1 MLKNNQ
7 IDELFQIAN
16 QNLKIGN
23 YHDAKKYFEK
33 ILNIDKKNVF
43 ALYNLGIVFQE
54 LGNFERAIELYEK
67 VLRLKPNNLE
77 DVYLGLGIVFKAI
90 GDYKKSLESYE
101 NAIRTNPEY
110 AVAYNNLGNLN
121 KQLGFYEK
129 ALDCFHKAIK
139 IKPKYAMAHNNLGM
153 TFQDLGKKLE
163 AKKSFETAISL
174 DSNNLFYLYNLTIL
188 DNKIIDFEL
197 KETIKEK
204 KFSKKNFAY
213 GCFILSRY
221 EEKNN
226 NYEEEISYL
235 ISGHKLFYEFEK
247 RNYKKDID
255 YWFDILPKKIAE
267 YNLENETLKI
277 SKDECDL
284 IPIFIIGVPRC
295 GSTLIEKIITSGE
308 MTISEGEE
316 TGIIDGTFDKLINYE
331 SFKKNDLFK
340 LKKKNC
346 RCL

>member
-197 KETIKEK
+197 KEKLKKTIKEK

-226 NYEEEISYL
+226 NYEQ
-235 ISGHKLFYEFEK
+235 
-247 RNYKKDID
+247 
-255 YWFDILPKKIAE
+255 
-267 YNLENETLKI
+267 
-277 SKDECDL
+277 
-284 IPIFIIGVPRC
+284 
-295 GSTLIEKIITSGE
+295 
-308 MTISEGEE
+308 
-316 TGIIDGTFDKLINYE
+316 
-331 SFKKNDLFK
+331 
-340 LKKKNC
+340 
-346 RCL
+346 